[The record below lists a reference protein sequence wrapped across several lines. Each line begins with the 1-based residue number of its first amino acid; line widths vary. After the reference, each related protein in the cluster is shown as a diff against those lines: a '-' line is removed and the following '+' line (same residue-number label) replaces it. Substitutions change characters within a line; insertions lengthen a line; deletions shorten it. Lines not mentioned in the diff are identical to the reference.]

1 MKNNTKPASKT
12 PIDVLRALTTARR
25 AAEELVAALE
35 LIDPAAFGT
44 GALHAN
50 AVDAAGLATATVLE
64 LVSARPLT
72 KTERAARAAAEPIA
86 PAAPEPVADAAF
98 ETLAPEPESSAIVA
112 DAEVEAQPEPA
123 PSVEELRR
131 IRKRERD
138 RASAARR
145 RAAAAA

>member
-35 LIDPAAFGT
+35 LIDPSAFGT
-44 GALHAN
+44 AGLHAN

-64 LVSARPLT
+64 LVSVRPLT
-72 KTERAARAAAEPIA
+72 KTERAARAAAAPIA
-86 PAAPEPVADAAF
+86 PA
-98 ETLAPEPESSAIVA
+98 APEPESSAIVA

-145 RAAAAA
+145 REAAAAA

>member
-35 LIDPAAFGT
+35 LIDPSAFGT
-44 GALHAN
+44 AGLHAN

-72 KTERAARAAAEPIA
+72 KTERAARAAAEPVA
-86 PAAPEPVADAAF
+86 SPDPTPAPEAVF
-98 ETLAPEPESSAIVA
+98 ETLVAETETAP
-112 DAEVEAQPEPA
+112 EVEAQPEPA